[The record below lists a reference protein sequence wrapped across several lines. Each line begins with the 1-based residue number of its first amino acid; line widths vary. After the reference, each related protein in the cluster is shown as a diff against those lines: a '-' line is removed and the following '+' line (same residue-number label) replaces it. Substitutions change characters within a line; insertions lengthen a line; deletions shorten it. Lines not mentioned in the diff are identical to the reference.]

1 MVLICIPLVSDVEH
15 LVPVGH
21 LCVFGKMSIQILSH
35 FLFLYFFCFKC
46 ICV

>member
-21 LCVFGKMSIQILSH
+21 LCVFGKMSIQILFSFFIFIF
-35 FLFLYFFCFKC
+35 FLF
-46 ICV
+46 